1 VSPREE
7 IDLSRVRTIKVAERP
22 TKVHVDQFAPAP
34 DPGAPQGAFD
44 RFLPGILTGASLR
57 ALLGAWSEAVS
68 GKRPVIGML
77 GGHVIKTG
85 VQRPLLALL
94 DLGAFTALAM
104 NGAAAIHDFE
114 IAMWGNTSEPVEETL
129 GSGRFGM
136 VEETPVL
143 MNRAVNE
150 GAERGLGMGEA
161 LGRFLLDARAPH
173 ADLSLLAR
181 AAGRS
186 LPLTVH
192 VAIGTDTLHQHPSFD
207 GAKTGLATHR
217 DFKILAAA
225 MKGLSGGLVLN
236 FGSAVI
242 MPEVF
247 LKALSLVRNLG
258 FDAGAFTAANFDQIR
273 HYRPEKNVLERP
285 LQEGGQ
291 AFSFVGPHE
300 LMIPLVATLLIARL
314 DEGGTRTSS

>member
-1 VSPREE
+1 MSPREE
-7 IDLSRVRTIKVAERP
+7 IDLSRARTIPVAERP
-22 TKVHVDQFAPAP
+22 TKVRVEQFAPAP
-34 DPGAPQGAFD
+34 DPLAPQGAFD
-44 RFLPGILTGASLR
+44 RFLPDILAGASLR
-57 ALLGAWSEAVS
+57 ALIGAWNEAIHR
-68 GKRPVIGML
+68 KRPVLAMM

-85 VQRPLLALL
+85 VQRPLLALV
-94 DLGAFTALAM
+94 DRGAFTALGM

-150 GAERGLGMGEA
+150 GAGKGLGMGEA

-181 AAGRS
+181 AAERS

-192 VAIGTDTLHQHPSFD
+192 VAIGTDTLHQHASFD
-207 GAKTGLATHR
+207 GAKTGLASHR

-225 MKGLSGGLVLN
+225 MKELSGGLVLN

-285 LQEGGQ
+285 LHAGGRGL
-291 AFSFVGPHE
+291 SFVGPHE
-300 LMIPLVATLLIARL
+300 LMIPLVATLLLARL
-314 DEGGTRTSS
+314 DEGGAGSAP